1 MMTDAVAD
9 RRTGEADAAATGEW
23 RAGWL
28 LVLVSLLGYAFSTTH
43 TYTVGVFMPSIEAEF
58 GWTRTEVS
66 FGVLLYSIV
75 AAILSPVAGWL
86 IGRYGMR
93 RVGIPGMLLYCFSL
107 ASLSLAAPPVFT
119 WWAIWCLIG
128 VTSVMVK
135 PTLWGTAISRQFF
148 SQRGVA
154 LAIVL
159 CGSSLCS
166 AAAPSLANYLI
177 EGWGWRFAYVAM
189 AAGYLAIILPMMI
202 LFLRT
207 TALPVAVTP
216 AVSAAAGAEEA
227 AGGRLRDT
235 LLSYRFLAIALP
247 ALLMT
252 SALMGIV
259 VHFVPMLTSM
269 GLSKATATG
278 LTAALGAGSIAG
290 RLITGVF
297 LDRLRGH
304 VIGSAMFLL
313 PLVPIAMLLAGASG
327 TAELFVVA
335 VLIGFSFG
343 SEMDITIYLSSR
355 YFGAQTYST
364 VLGAIMGV
372 LMLGNGIGATLA
384 GKIFDTTGNYSL
396 FLLLLVPMILAASA
410 LTRSLG
416 PYPGAVT
423 QALRP

>member
-1 MMTDAVAD
+1 MNEAVVD
-9 RRTGEADAAATGEW
+9 SRTREPVPGGALAGEW
-23 RAGWL
+23 KAGWL

-58 GWTRTEVS
+58 GWSRTEVS

-75 AAILSPVAGWL
+75 AAVLSPVAGWL
-86 IGRYGMR
+86 IGRYGLR
-93 RVGIPGMLLYCFSL
+93 RVGLPGMLLYCLSL
-107 ASLSLAAPPVFT
+107 ASLSLVAPPVFT

-128 VTSVMVK
+128 ATSVMVK

-177 EGWGWRFAYVAM
+177 EGWGWRFAYLVM
-189 AAGYLAIILPMMI
+189 ASGYLAIIFPLMF
-202 LFLRT
+202 LFFRT
-207 TALPVAVTP
+207 APTVGV
-216 AVSAAAGAEEA
+216 AAAPAAAEAHGSE
-227 AGGRLRDT
+227 GNLWNT
-235 LLSYRFLAIALP
+235 LFSYRFLAIALP

-252 SALMGIV
+252 TALMGIV
-259 VHFVPMLTSM
+259 VHFVPMLTSI
-269 GLSKATATG
+269 GLSKASATG

-290 RLITGVF
+290 RLITGLF
-297 LDRLRGH
+297 LDRVRSGH
-304 VIGSAMFLL
+304 VIGSVMFLL
-313 PLVPIAMLLAGASG
+313 PLVPIAMILAGASG
-327 TAELFVVA
+327 TTELFVVA
-335 VLIGFSFG
+335 LLIGFSFG

-355 YFGAQTYST
+355 YFGVQSYST
-364 VLGAIMGV
+364 VLGAIMGM

-384 GKIFDTTGNYSL
+384 GKVYDSTGGYSI
-396 FLLLLVPMILAASA
+396 FLLILVPIILLASG

-416 PYPGAVT
+416 PYPEPV
-423 QALRP
+423 R